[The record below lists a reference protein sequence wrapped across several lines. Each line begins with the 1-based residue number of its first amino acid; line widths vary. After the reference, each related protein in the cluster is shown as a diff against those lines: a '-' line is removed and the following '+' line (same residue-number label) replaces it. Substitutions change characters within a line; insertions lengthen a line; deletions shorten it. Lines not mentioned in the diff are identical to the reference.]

1 MSSVLGKAVSDSEV
15 LAGVATHA
23 ITGGWARRGAA
34 CGPADPHD
42 RYASLAV
49 ASSWSSSHFGSI
61 SVGNGWSG
69 DGAAGP
75 GVVQGYK
82 KGRISKRDELTVQF
96 ETEEKPL
103 VICLSKMEGAWEVI
117 EVPAAASTPRILEL
131 SAALGAIPAP
141 SFGACLDVLWQL
153 LVPFYDSLL
162 LHAHVTQRGS

>member
-1 MSSVLGKAVSDSEV
+1 MGLRIRTTGALALQPLHFLLMSF
-15 LAGVATHA
+15 TF
-23 ITGGWARRGAA
+23 W
-34 CGPADPHD
+34 PHFP
-42 RYASLAV
+42 SK
-49 ASSWSSSHFGSI
+49 
-61 SVGNGWSG
+61 NGWSG

-82 KGRISKRDELTVQF
+82 KGRISKRDEYTVQF